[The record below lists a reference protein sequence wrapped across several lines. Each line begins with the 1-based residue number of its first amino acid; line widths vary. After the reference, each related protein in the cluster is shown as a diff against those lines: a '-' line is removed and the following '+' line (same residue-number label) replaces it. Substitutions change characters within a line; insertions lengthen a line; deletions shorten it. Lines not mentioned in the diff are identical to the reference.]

1 MPKVLV
7 VEKTTEIQSLLRA
20 RFSGGSVVV
29 DDADLVS
36 EALERLKTEAYDV
49 LIWDSDASKSERAT
63 GADLLEI
70 VTTHFPEIQIIVISG
85 GEGDPACCRIRNESY
100 HYIRHPI
107 DSDKFCALVGLA
119 VKKHSTTDKIRSYPE
134 VYIPTEFEGMLAV
147 SLPMREVFQ
156 RIIEAASAE
165 VPVLVSGETG
175 TGKEL
180 VAAAIHRRS
189 RRRDQPYIPVHT
201 GAMSRELIAN
211 ELFGHEKGAYTG
223 ASEGK
228 RGFFEQAD
236 HGTIF
241 LDEISTMDERAQI
254 SLLRVLETKS
264 FRRVGGD
271 KDISVDVRVIAA
283 TNENL
288 EATIKEGRFRR
299 DLYYRL
305 DVFHIN
311 LPALRNRPWAITFLT
326 DHFVS
331 LFDAAYK
338 KNIRTVSRET
348 YRCLRRYSWPGNV
361 RELKN
366 VIHRAVLTARGNEI
380 TPDLVPERIREACE
394 GDGCMGRLPIRL
406 GMTLDAVEKEFI
418 SMTLASTGGN
428 KKQAASILGI
438 SRRALYNKLER
449 FGLL

>member
-1 MPKVLV
+1 MPKLLV
-7 VEKTTEIQSLLRA
+7 VEKTANIQSLLRN
-20 RFSGGSVVV
+20 RFLGRAVVV
-29 DDADLVS
+29 DDALLVS
-36 EALERLKTEAYDV
+36 EAHEKFKSGAYDV
-49 LIWDSDASKSERAT
+49 LIWDADGSKSERPA
-63 GADLLEI
+63 GAELLAF
-70 VTTHFPEIQIIVISG
+70 VARNFPEIQIIVTSG
-85 GEGDPACCRIRNESY
+85 EEGDPACGRIKNENY

-107 DSDKFCALVGLA
+107 DSDKFCALVGLTLE
-119 VKKHSTTDKIRSYPE
+119 KHSTSDKIRSYPE
-134 VYIPTEFEGMLAV
+134 VFIPMEFEGMLAV

-165 VPVLVSGETG
+165 VPVLVTGETG

-180 VAAAIHRRS
+180 VAAAIHKRS
-189 RRRDQPYIPVHT
+189 RRRDFPYVPVHT
-201 GAMSRELIAN
+201 GAMPRELIAN

-223 ASEGK
+223 ASESK

-236 HGTIF
+236 RGTIF
-241 LDEISTMDERAQI
+241 LDEISTMDERTQI

-283 TNENL
+283 TNDNL
-288 EATIKEGRFRR
+288 EAAMKEGRFRR

-305 DVFHIN
+305 DVLHIV
-311 LPALRNRPWAITFLT
+311 LPVLRNRPWAITFLT

-331 LFDAAYK
+331 LFDAAFK
-338 KNIRTVSRET
+338 KNIRAVSRET
-348 YRCLRRYSWPGNV
+348 YRCLRRYPWPGNV

-366 VIHRAVLTARGNEI
+366 VIQRAVLMARESEI
-380 TPDLVPERIREACE
+380 TPDLLPERIREASE
-394 GDGCMGRLPIRL
+394 LDGRTGKFPIRL
-406 GMTLDAVEKEFI
+406 GMTLDDVEKQFI

>member
-1 MPKVLV
+1 MPKLLV
-7 VEKTTEIQSLLRA
+7 VEKTANIQTLLRS
-20 RFSGGSVVV
+20 RFAADRVVV
-29 DDADLVS
+29 GAAPVIS
-36 EALERLKTEAYDV
+36 KVLENLGAQACDI
-49 LIWDSDASKSERAT
+49 LIWDADMSKVERSTGVEMIDALAKR
-63 GADLLEI
+63 
-70 VTTHFPEIQIIVISG
+70 FPAIQIIVTSAE
-85 GEGDPACCRIRNESY
+85 EGDPACGRIKNESY

-107 DSDKFCALVGLA
+107 DRDKFCALISSIL
-119 VKKHSTTDKIRSYPE
+119 KKHPTSEKIRSYPE

-165 VPVLVSGETG
+165 VPVLVTGETG

-189 RRRDQPYIPVHT
+189 RRCDFAYVPVHT
-201 GAMSRELIAN
+201 GAMPKDLIAS

-223 ASEGK
+223 ASDAK
-228 RGFFEQAD
+228 RGLFEQAD
-236 HGTIF
+236 RGTIF

-264 FRRVGGD
+264 FRRVGGER
-271 KDISVDVRVIAA
+271 DIAVDVRVIAA

-288 EATIKEGRFRR
+288 EEAIKEGRFRR

-311 LPALRNRPWAITFLT
+311 LPPLRSRPWAITFLS

-331 LFDAAYK
+331 LFDTAYK
-338 KNIRTVSRET
+338 KNIRAVSRET
-348 YRCLRRYSWPGNV
+348 YRCLRRYPWPGNV

-366 VIHRAVLTARGNEI
+366 VMHRTVLMSTGSEI
-380 TPDLVPERIREACE
+380 TPDLLPERVREAPQP
-394 GDGCMGRLPIRL
+394 DGPGRFPIRL

-438 SRRALYNKLER
+438 SRRALYNKLGR

>member
-7 VEKTTEIQSLLRA
+7 VEKTANLQTLLRH
-20 RFSGGSVVV
+20 RFADGQVAVCGTPLISKVLQNYGTQVCDIIVW
-29 DDADLVS
+29 DADMSKAERAAGVDVM
-36 EALERLKTEAYDV
+36 EALTKRSPD
-49 LIWDSDASKSERAT
+49 
-63 GADLLEI
+63 
-70 VTTHFPEIQIIVISG
+70 IQIIVTSAE
-85 GEGDPACCRIRNESY
+85 EGDPACGRIKNENY
-100 HYIRHPI
+100 YYIRHPI
-107 DSDKFCALVGLA
+107 DRDKFCSLVSLIL
-119 VKKHSTTDKIRSYPE
+119 KKHPISDKIRSYPE
-134 VYIPTEFEGMLAV
+134 VHIPTEFEGMLAV

-165 VPVLVSGETG
+165 IPVLVTGETG

-180 VAAAIHRRS
+180 VASAIHKRS
-189 RRRDQPYIPVHT
+189 LRRDSAYVAVHT
-201 GAMSRELIAN
+201 GAMPTDLIAS

-223 ASEGK
+223 AGDAK

-236 HGTIF
+236 RGTIF
-241 LDEISTMDERAQI
+241 LDEISTMDERTQV

-264 FRRVGGD
+264 FRRVGGER
-271 KDISVDVRVIAA
+271 DIAVDVRVIAA

-288 EATIKEGRFRR
+288 EDAIQEGRFRR

-311 LPALRNRPWAITFLT
+311 LPALRSRPWAITFLT

-331 LFDAAYK
+331 LFDSAYK
-338 KNIRTVSRET
+338 KNIRSVSRET
-348 YRCLRRYSWPGNV
+348 YRCLRRYPWPGNV

-366 VIHRAVLTARGNEI
+366 VIHRAVLMSNGMEI
-380 TPDLVPERIREACE
+380 TPEFLPERIRQAPHPDEPAKF
-394 GDGCMGRLPIRL
+394 PIRL

-438 SRRALYNKLER
+438 SRRALYNKLGR